1 MHRPFIKDF
10 SEEVL
15 YALESQKRD
24 EKFSQYAKSI
34 LLERYLDQSVPL
46 TTLIKKIKTTNTF
59 KTDVLWDAISMKLM
73 TSPLVEMKQA
83 TVIIDHMPIDYLV
96 RISQHAMQ
104 EPLKQYASVV
114 CYEKQLELE
123 KELGLDE
130 IDYEKFAQDELVV
143 NETPVMVKAKF
154 TGRKKSMK
162 QIKQSI

>member
-1 MHRPFIKDF
+1 MYGPRIKDF
-10 SEEVL
+10 PEEAL
-15 YALESQKRD
+15 FALEKQKQD
-24 EKFSQYAKSI
+24 EKFSRYVKSI
-34 LLERYLDQSVPL
+34 LLERYSDQTIPL
-46 TTLIKKIKTTNTF
+46 TTLVKKMKTPNPF

-96 RISQHAMQ
+96 RISQHAIQ

-154 TGRKKSMK
+154 TGRKKV
-162 QIKQSI
+162 